1 MVDRQTPSPLPSQ
14 PGRARDIGL
23 ARSFIKHQL
32 GFPGPL
38 SASPPVSREESYNS
52 YVTKKD
58 VLVCCWEWDTGQRR
72 SKGIGGFQLLLR
84 NMKTK
89 GPKIIKK
96 TPFSKEQSFAL
107 KRELKL
113 WHDAGWTE
121 CGTLSQT
128 KPMEGSPTSEESCVR
143 LISLADSQLC
153 RSDLL
158 YLHDTQGRLSPGG
171 GISEKGRCGAHLGD

>member
-72 SKGIGGFQLLLR
+72 SKGIGG
-84 NMKTK
+84 
-89 GPKIIKK
+89 
-96 TPFSKEQSFAL
+96 FAL